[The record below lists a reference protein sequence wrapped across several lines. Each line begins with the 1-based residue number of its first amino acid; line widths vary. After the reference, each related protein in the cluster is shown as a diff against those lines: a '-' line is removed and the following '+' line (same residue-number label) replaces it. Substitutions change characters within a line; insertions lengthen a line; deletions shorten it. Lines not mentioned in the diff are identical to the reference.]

1 MLDEMKS
8 NFEILIS
15 EYPSGMRIN
24 SLLASRNFGVR
35 PEHIVIGNGAAELIK
50 VLMEHTEGPVGFIRP
65 TFEEYANRYDSALSV
80 VYTPDNED
88 FSYTAEDLIRYYGS
102 PGHTVGT
109 LVLINPDNPSGN
121 YIDCEGLKKLI
132 DWARTSSIRLVIDES
147 FSDFAELSGD
157 TQALDL
163 SLINEE
169 VLQSYSGLFVVKSIS
184 KSYGVPGI
192 RLGVLASS
200 DEAAIALLKKEA
212 PIWNINSFGEFF
224 MQNREN
230 YKKDYRESLK
240 KLAADRSGLIKELS
254 SVSFLRPIPSQANYV
269 MCEVMEGR
277 TSREIACELLKHDIF
292 IKDLT
297 SKLHNGRQ
305 YVRIAV
311 RNGEDN
317 LRLIAALKAMADGAE
332 AL

>member
-1 MLDEMKS
+1 M
-8 NFEILIS
+8 
-15 EYPSGMRIN
+15 
-24 SLLASRNFGVR
+24 
-35 PEHIVIGNGAAELIK
+35 
-50 VLMEHTEGPVGFIRP
+50 
-65 TFEEYANRYDSALSV
+65 
-80 VYTPDNED
+80 
-88 FSYTAEDLIRYYGS
+88 
-102 PGHTVGT
+102 
-109 LVLINPDNPSGN
+109 
-121 YIDCEGLKKLI
+121 
-132 DWARTSSIRLVIDES
+132 
-147 FSDFAELSGD
+147 
-157 TQALDL
+157 
-163 SLINEE
+163 
-169 VLQSYSGLFVVKSIS
+169 
-184 KSYGVPGI
+184 
-192 RLGVLASS
+192 
-200 DEAAIALLKKEA
+200 LKKEA

-224 MQNREN
+224 MQNSEK